1 MSVHPNWRVEGSEVK
16 KVLFIVLLSFVV
28 LALFSC
34 VANQNPPNNGEP
46 PNNPPTMPS
55 NPKPADGETGVRYGN
70 VVLSWVCSDPDGDEL
85 TFYVYFKKGATP
97 TETDLA
103 TVTTQASYTVGE
115 LNLIT
120 TYYWKIVAEDD
131 KGGKT
136 EGPVW
141 RFTTTSCP
149 VCR

>member
-1 MSVHPNWRVEGSEVK
+1 MK
-16 KVLFIVLLSFVV
+16 KVLFVVLLVSTM
-28 LALFSC
+28 LLLFSC
-34 VANQNPPNNGEP
+34 VGTPPNNNNEEP
-46 PNNPPTMPS
+46 TNNPPTVPS
-55 NPKPADGETGVRYGN
+55 NPKPVDGETGVRYGN

-120 TYYWKIVAEDD
+120 TYYWKIVAEDS

-141 RFTTTSCP
+141 KFTTTSCP